1 MEATNNFFGA
11 NFILG
16 QANLC
21 FPEYVIQRWHTVLV
35 TYLIAIMCSLVNVYC
50 PYLLDRISRYILT
63 WNILWFAIVI
73 IKILATNDHK
83 QPASFVFAEFQNA
96 TGFSTRFATTLGLLQ
111 SAFGMCCY
119 EAPAHLTEEL
129 KQASREA
136 PKAII
141 MAVYMGAVT
150 GLIFLI
156 AVCFCV
162 GDPSTIAST
171 PTLVP
176 LIQILFDSTGSV
188 VGSCFLASTIVVIV
202 LVASNALLAESSRS
216 LFAFSRDH
224 GLPFSKIFFSKVE
237 PKRQVPVNAII
248 LACVA
253 QMALNSIYFG
263 TSTGFNTVIS
273 IATEGFCKLSL
284 ISPFSRKGRPPHLFF
299 NPYSD
304 LIRSLIRHAASLP
317 PPGPLLLDP
326 AHDPWPVHA
335 RGMERP
341 TQRHR
346 PRLPCLHLHHL

>member
-21 FPEYVIQRWHTVLV
+21 FPEYTIQRWHTVLV

-50 PYLLDRISRYILT
+50 PHLLDRISRYILA
-63 WNILWFAIVI
+63 WNILSFAIVI
-73 IKILATNDHK
+73 ITILATNDHK
-83 QPASFVFAEFQNA
+83 QPASFVFTEFQNA
-96 TGFSTRFATTLGLLQ
+96 TGFSTGFAAILGLLQ

-188 VGSCFLASTIVVIV
+188 VGSCFLASMIVVIV

-224 GLPFSKIFFSKVE
+224 GLPFSKIFSKVE

-284 ISPFSRKGRPPHLFF
+284 ISPFSRQDQPPHAFF

-304 LIRSLIRHAASLP
+304 LIRSLLRHAATLP
-317 PPGPLLLDP
+317 PPGPLLLDA

-335 RGMERP
+335 RCMERP
-341 TQRHR
+341 TQHHR
-346 PRLPCLHLHHL
+346 SRLPCLHLHHL